1 MEVAS
6 NSRCQFPFVLF
17 QGLQVGAKEE
27 EWEARETEREGEGEQ
42 WPGGGSPSVQEA
54 GILPSCDREC

>member
-1 MEVAS
+1 MLRVQASSVNQTSGKMEVAS

-27 EWEARETEREGEGEQ
+27 EEKEDWEARET
-42 WPGGGSPSVQEA
+42 
-54 GILPSCDREC
+54 DRERG